1 VIITAHF
8 GNNKMNQAGETV
20 SRVLVGT
27 TAASEAVSASPK
39 PKPPNKNIT
48 SRPAAAALFELQLA
62 A

>member
-1 VIITAHF
+1 
-8 GNNKMNQAGETV
+8 MPQ
-20 SRVLVGT
+20 VLVGT